1 MTEQEQEWT
10 KSGYRMSRLESRVIS
25 TLNVVFSVAIIGCVI
40 SLLVGGA

>member
-10 KSGYRMSRLESRVIS
+10 KSGHRMSRLASRTIS
-25 TLNVVFSVAIIGCVI
+25 VLNIMFSVAIIGGVI

>member
-1 MTEQEQEWT
+1 MTEEQEWT

-25 TLNVVFSVAIIGCVI
+25 TLNIMFSVAIISGVI